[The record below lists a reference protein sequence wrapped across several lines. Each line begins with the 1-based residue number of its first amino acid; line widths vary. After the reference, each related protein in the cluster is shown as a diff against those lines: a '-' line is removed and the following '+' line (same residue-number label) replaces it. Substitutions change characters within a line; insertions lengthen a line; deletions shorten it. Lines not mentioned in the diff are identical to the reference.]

1 MKATSREPTSKPLS
15 SRAPSA
21 RDEARPLATRVD
33 DAQAW
38 LKRHATKANRD
49 GMARYA
55 IPSDKA
61 LGVAMRDIQ
70 ALAKQLGRD
79 HALALALWETDIY
92 EARLLTAY
100 VDEPDKVTAA
110 QMDRWC
116 RDFDNWAIC
125 DTLCFALWDRTPHA
139 WKKVPQWAGKRDE
152 FVKRAGFVL
161 LACLA
166 LHDKTDT
173 ETPDAKTPFLEGLKL
188 IEREA
193 TDARNFV
200 KKAVNWALRAIG
212 GKRNPILKAAAL
224 DVAARLAASDDATAR
239 WVGKD
244 ALRQLGKEAARKSAA
259 KQAPSRKVPAKQAR
273 AAK

>member
-1 MKATSREPTSKPLS
+1 MKASSRKPAAKPLPPRQRS
-15 SRAPSA
+15 SA
-21 RDEARPLATRVD
+21 RVDARPLAARVD
-33 DAQAW
+33 DALAW
-38 LKRHATKANRD
+38 LKRHATKATRD

-55 IPSDKA
+55 IPSDTA

-79 HALALALWETDIY
+79 HALALALWETGVY

-100 VDEPDKVTAA
+100 VDEPEQVTAA

-116 RDFDNWAIC
+116 REFDNWSIC

-139 WKKVPQWAGKRDE
+139 WKKVHQWAGKRDE
-152 FVKRAGFVL
+152 FVKRTGFVL

-166 LHDKTDT
+166 LHDRTDT
-173 ETPDAKTPFLEGLKL
+173 ETPYLEGLKL

-212 GKRNPILKAAAL
+212 GKRNPILQAAAL
-224 DVAARLAASDDATAR
+224 DVAVRLAASDDATAR

-244 ALRQLGKEAARKSAA
+244 ALRQLGKGAA
-259 KQAPSRKVPAKQAR
+259 KKTAAKKAPSRKMPAKQAR
-273 AAK
+273 AMK